1 MSTQLILDI
10 PAARE
15 ARDNGINQAK
25 THADEVN
32 PGWSE
37 QAFEMF
43 REWLR
48 GWQPGYKFTIEE
60 FRQIAQ
66 IRGLPD
72 PPHARA
78 FGSLA
83 VRAKKAGLINSNGT
97 VKVRNP
103 KAHMANAAQWIKM

>member
-1 MSTQLILDI
+1 MNTQLDI
-10 PAARE
+10 FTARE
-15 ARDNGINQAK
+15 NRDKGILKAV
-25 THADEVN
+25 THADKVN
-32 PGWSE
+32 TGWSE
-37 QAFEMF
+37 KAFKMF
-43 REWLR
+43 CEWLA
-48 GWQPGYKFTIEE
+48 GWQPGYKFTIEQ

-103 KAHMANAAQWIKM
+103 KAHCANAACWTKI

>member
-15 ARDNGINQAK
+15 QRDAGIKQAI
-25 THADEVN
+25 THANEVN

-37 QAFEMF
+37 TAYGMF
-43 REWLR
+43 KDWLA
-48 GWQPGYKFTIEE
+48 GWQPGYKFTIEQ
-60 FRQIAQ
+60 FRQIAM
-66 IRGLPD
+66 IRGLPE
-72 PPHARA
+72 PPSNRA
-78 FGSLA
+78 YGSIA

-103 KAHMANAAQWIKM
+103 KAHMANAAQWVKL

>member
-1 MSTQLILDI
+1 MNPHLDI
-10 PAARE
+10 FTARLQ
-15 ARDNGINQAK
+15 RDKGIQTAIN
-25 THADEVN
+25 HANSVN
-32 PGWSE
+32 TGWSE
-37 QAFEMF
+37 KAFKMF
-43 REWLR
+43 CEWLA
-48 GWQPGYKFTIEE
+48 GWQPGYKFTIEQ

-103 KAHMANAAQWIKM
+103 KAHCANANQWIKV